1 MKKFIV
7 WALVATIGC
16 AVISCHT
23 STEEDGPNGTGI
35 PIELSQDKVHFRS
48 NGGEIT
54 IYCLNYSSWKIEIL
68 VECSQDG
75 EEDIEHVVKFSGDW
89 AHQEAAFDGIK
100 LWVDDVDTKDNQ
112 TSVKIIVEPYS
123 TVRRWKLYMSHVN
136 VSTSI
141 EITQN

>member
-1 MKKFIV
+1 MKKFIIF
-7 WALVATIGC
+7 LFSVAIGLF
-16 AVISCHT
+16 VSSCKYY
-23 STEEDGPNGTGI
+23 TESIEIGGHDPA
-35 PIELSQDKVHFRS
+35 ELSQDKVHFQS

-54 IYCLNYSSWKIEIL
+54 IYCLNYSSWKIDAL

-123 TVRRWKLYMSHVN
+123 TVRRWILYMSHVN

-141 EITQN
+141 EISQN